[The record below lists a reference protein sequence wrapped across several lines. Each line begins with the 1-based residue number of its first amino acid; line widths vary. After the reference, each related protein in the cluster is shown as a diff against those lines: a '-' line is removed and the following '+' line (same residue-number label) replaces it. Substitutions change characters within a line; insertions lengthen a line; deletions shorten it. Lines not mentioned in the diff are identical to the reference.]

1 MVRSLFVKMN
11 IKLIVFSGFVTAS
24 IGIVLG
30 LATAEMSRGELKP
43 IKLTSSQLKQN
54 SLYRHYGLIG
64 ASIGFIV
71 GASQECVREL
81 KYTKERE
88 MNDFYNKTN

>member
-1 MVRSLFVKMN
+1 MN
-11 IKLIVFSGFVTAS
+11 IKLIVFSGCVTAS
-24 IGIVLG
+24 IGIILG

-43 IKLTSSQLKQN
+43 IKLTSSQLEQN
-54 SLYRHYGLIG
+54 SPYKNYGLIG

-71 GASQECVREL
+71 GVSQECVREL

-88 MNDFYNKTN
+88 MNDFYNKGNYN